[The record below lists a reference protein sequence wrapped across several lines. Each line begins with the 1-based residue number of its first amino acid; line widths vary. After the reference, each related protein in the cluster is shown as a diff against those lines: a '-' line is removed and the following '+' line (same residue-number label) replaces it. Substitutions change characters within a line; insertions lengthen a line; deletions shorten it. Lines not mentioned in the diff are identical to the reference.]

1 MGFVE
6 TACEESAQ
14 SPRQRQLQFVRRDEV
29 ATFRGNQTAR
39 IDDKGRLKLP
49 SVFKDLL
56 DSEAVT
62 RFFITTTDLNRAE
75 IWPLKE
81 WEKVEEALDNN
92 ASVFNEAVER
102 FSDRVNFYGREVDID
117 AQGRVLLPQQL
128 RTLLEFGY
136 EEVTVM
142 GKRKFLA
149 VHHVEQMEQRVGP
162 DAFTAEMKSQI
173 DAILSAGLKGQA

>member
-1 MGFVE
+1 M
-6 TACEESAQ
+6 
-14 SPRQRQLQFVRRDEV
+14 

-49 SVFKDLL
+49 VVFKDLL
-56 DSEAVT
+56 DAEGVT
-62 RFFITTTDLNRAE
+62 KFFITTTDLTRAE

-81 WEKVEEALDNN
+81 WEKVEEALDSN
-92 ASVFNEAVER
+92 ASVFNEAVEK
-102 FSDRVNFYGREVDID
+102 FSDRVNFYGREVDVD

-128 RTLLEFGY
+128 RALLKLGA

-149 VHHVEQMEQRVGP
+149 VHNVEQMEQRVSS
-162 DAFTAEMKSQI
+162 DAFTVEMKSQI
-173 DAILSAGLKGQA
+173 DAIISAGLKGQA